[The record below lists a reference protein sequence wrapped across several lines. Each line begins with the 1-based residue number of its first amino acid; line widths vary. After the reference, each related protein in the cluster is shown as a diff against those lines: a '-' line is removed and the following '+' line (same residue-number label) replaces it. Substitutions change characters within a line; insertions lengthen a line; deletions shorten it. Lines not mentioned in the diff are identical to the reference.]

1 MSAGPRADDAGEP
14 GPYVITFAASFE
26 RMPLAVPFLHE
37 LEHFCAFR
45 SHSIERGRSVFR
57 LHVGYFDSQEAA
69 RAALRVVRRH
79 YTDAHIATAP
89 HRDLGSLD
97 DTAVTEFSMARPAP
111 ATAARPRDD
120 ADAAADESRCTT
132 AMQRYAIQLGALA
145 RAESSAGAA
154 ELEVFRAHTLYWI
167 YVLLDGVLH
176 EALRLGFFPSVDAAQ
191 RVLVPVRDLYPQAI
205 LVPVSGREYA
215 RVRGLLP
222 GGGREVPAAGAGD
235 ARSGAGDGRAS
246 DDDVSCEF
254 GAHELPSVERPAT
267 RHAPRR

>member
-1 MSAGPRADDAGEP
+1 MSAGPSAGGAGEP

-37 LEHFCAFR
+37 LERFCAFR
-45 SHSIERGRSVFR
+45 STASSAAARSFASTSATSTPR
-57 LHVGYFDSQEAA
+57 MPA

-97 DTAVTEFSMARPAP
+97 DTGVTEFSMARPAP
-111 ATAARPRDD
+111 AAAARARSD
-120 ADAAADESRCTT
+120 ANAAADESRCD
-132 AMQRYAIQLGALA
+132 AALQRYAIQLEALA
-145 RAESSAGAA
+145 RAQASAGAT
-154 ELEVFRAHTLYWI
+154 ELEAFRAHTLYRI

-176 EALRLGFFPSVDAAQ
+176 QALRLGFFPSVDAAQ
-191 RVLVPVRDLYPQAI
+191 RILAHVRDLYPHAI

-215 RVRGLLP
+215 RVRELVP
-222 GGGREVPAAGAGD
+222 GGERDAPAAGTSD
-235 ARSGAGDGRAS
+235 ARAGAGDGRAS
-246 DDDVSCEF
+246 DVDVSCEF
-254 GAHELPSVERPAT
+254 GAHELPTTERPAT